1 MFIQI
6 QETPNPSTLKFLPGI
21 DIMPDGQTALFKT
34 IDECKIST
42 LARKIIELEEVKSV
56 FFGRDFISVTKS
68 DTANWPSLK
77 AIVVA
82 TIVDHTTAGLPI
94 VETYQLEAKILTNLS
109 IDDEEIVRQI
119 VEVIDEKVRPAVAQD
134 GGDIAFHSYKDGVV
148 YVEMQGACSGC
159 PSATLTLKDGIE
171 NMLQYY
177 IPEVI
182 RVEQI

>member
-21 DIMPDGQTALFKT
+21 EIMPDGNTASFKSV
-34 IDECKIST
+34 DECAIST
-42 LARKIIELEEVKSV
+42 LARKLIALEEVESV
-56 FFGRDFISVTKS
+56 FFGSNFISVTKS
-68 DTANWPSLK
+68 EAANWSSLK

-94 VETYQLEAKILTNLS
+94 VETYKHKAKDLTSLS
-109 IDDEEIVRQI
+109 IDDQEIVRQI